1 MTSALPNA
9 GRYPDSRIQRNL
21 HRVGATGLET
31 PFNSSRK
38 QGLAPQRA
46 AKSGA
51 VGARP
56 AVQDPDLAEIIRSW
70 PKLPSTIQDAV
81 LMLVQGVAGGQE
93 HRGSN
98 G

>member
-1 MTSALPNA
+1 
-9 GRYPDSRIQRNL
+9 
-21 HRVGATGLET
+21 
-31 PFNSSRK
+31 
-38 QGLAPQRA
+38 
-46 AKSGA
+46 
-51 VGARP
+51 
-56 AVQDPDLAEIIRSW
+56 LAEIIRSW